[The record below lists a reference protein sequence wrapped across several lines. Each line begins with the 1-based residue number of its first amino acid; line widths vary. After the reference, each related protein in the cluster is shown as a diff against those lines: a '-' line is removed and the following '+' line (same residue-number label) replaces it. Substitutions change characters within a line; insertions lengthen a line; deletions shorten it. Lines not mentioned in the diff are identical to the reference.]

1 MSLVE
6 GTSALAQ
13 TNEVA
18 NTLKVISETTSQ
30 SADIY
35 TISNYLSETQ
45 ASQPQAAA
53 TTYTYIESLKTYVPQ
68 VVTGFT
74 AAAGG
79 GYTAVS
85 GGLAYIL
92 SAPVAFAAIASAL
105 GIGVGVGMY
114 ELNPEFWTKV
124 SNALLDAGAIVGGG
138 VLSIL
143 KDGKNYIPASTVNA
157 VREVLLQEGA
167 YNDGEGY
174 SGYQPT
180 VTGYTVTIQPP
191 VAFAPD
197 GYYTEDYKD
206 GFNVDCRYALQV
218 TRNTDPV
225 YLCFVYS
232 QGSSYE
238 RIYAVSKGYFRLSM
252 TGNDLVQSPS
262 WSVDIA
268 TQVQATSTHG
278 AYYSTSLQDV
288 YNWYRNGLFN
298 EIPAN
303 NVAPFNVGNTDL
315 ASDLANYLFYNV
327 LQPSQGGVEGLEKQS
342 GATIPNEQTD
352 IPTEFPDW
360 WLDGIDF
367 FRPITREIGNNPT
380 NNPNDYEAQKAIP
393 VEVPATIG
401 SPIETG
407 YDEPQVTVQGGE
419 VVAPSVDPPV
429 DPPTEP
435 WKRIIK
441 GTQTII
447 EPIPP
452 HPPTIDV
459 YPGPEDPPIFD
470 PPPVEDPPLEDP
482 PPPDPPT
489 IDDGHTVVVTPPT
502 TGTGTGM
509 NNIYNPSKSEMQ
521 SFNAFLWSNDFV
533 DTIKKILNDPMQA
546 IIALQ
551 MVYVTPPTESGHTI
565 VVGSID
571 TEISSDI
578 VTSQYVPLDC
588 GSVTIPE
595 YFLDYTDYSPYTEI
609 QCYLPFIGFVKLD
622 PDDVIN
628 ATLNIKYTVD
638 LYTGACIAEIT
649 VTKGGLSAVLYT
661 FNGNCAVQLPLTA
674 ATHSNIFGVISGI
687 SSTAI
692 GVATGNPLMALGGLA
707 AAGMSYGKQDISRS
721 GSLGSNAGAMAI
733 KKPYIVARRPIAY
746 NASRYNEFMGIP
758 SNTYTVLSNLSG
770 YTRVKYC
777 HVENIESATDNE
789 KTMIESLLK
798 QGVLI

>member
-18 NTLKVISETTSQ
+18 NALKVVSETTSQ

-45 ASQPQAAA
+45 ANQPQAAA

-92 SAPVAFAAIASAL
+92 ATPVAFAAIASAL

-157 VREVLLQEGA
+157 VRELLLQEGA
-167 YNDGEGY
+167 YNDDEGY

-180 VTGYTVTIQPP
+180 VSGYTVTIQPP

-197 GYYTEDYKD
+197 GYYTYDYTTALGD
-206 GFNVDCRYALQV
+206 HRRYAVQI
-218 TRNTDPV
+218 TRNTVPV
-225 YLCFVYS
+225 YICLAYNDT
-232 QGSSYE
+232 QPNYQ
-238 RIYAVSKGYFRLSM
+238 RIYAISTGYFRLSG
-252 TGNDLVQSPS
+252 TQNDLVTSPT
-262 WSVDIA
+262 WDVHEARQVNA
-268 TQVQATSTHG
+268 TQTHG
-278 AYYSTSLQDV
+278 SYYYADIQDFYKCLESGIFPIV
-288 YNWYRNGLFN
+288 
-298 EIPAN
+298 
-303 NVAPFNVGNTDL
+303 NVAPFTVGETTNI
-315 ASDLANYLFYNV
+315 AADLANYLLYNI
-327 LQPSQGGVEGLEKQS
+327 LQPSQGGVVGLEKQS
-342 GATIPNEQTD
+342 GATYPNEQTD

-360 WLDGIDF
+360 WLEGIDL
-367 FRPITREIGNNPT
+367 FRPVTREIGNNPT
-380 NNPNDYEAQKAIP
+380 NNPGDYESQKAIP
-393 VEVPATIG
+393 IEVPPTVG
-401 SPIETG
+401 SPAEVG
-407 YDEPQVTVQGGE
+407 YNEPQVTVQGGE
-419 VVAPSVDPPV
+419 VIAPAVDPPV

-447 EPIPP
+447 EPVPP

-509 NNIYNPSKSEMQ
+509 NNVYNPSKSELQ
-521 SFNAFLWSNDFV
+521 AFNGFLWSNDFV
-533 DTIKKILNDPMQA
+533 DTIKKILNDPMEA
-546 IIALQ
+546 VIALQ
-551 MVYVTPPTESGHTI
+551 MVYVTPSTESGHTI

-578 VTSQYVPLDC
+578 VTNQYVELNC
-588 GSVTIPE
+588 GSVAIPE
-595 YFLDYTDYSPYTEI
+595 YFLDYTDYSPYTEV
-609 QCYLPFIGFVKLD
+609 QCYLPFIGFVTLD
-622 PDDVIN
+622 ADDIIASTV
-628 ATLNIKYTVD
+628 NIKYTVD
-638 LYTGACIAEIT
+638 LYTGTCIAEIS
-649 VTKGGLSAVLYT
+649 VSKGDLSAVLYT
-661 FNGNCAVQLPLTA
+661 FNGNCAVQLPLTS
-674 ATHSNIFGVISGI
+674 ATHNSIFGVLTGV
-687 SSTAI
+687 SSILA
-692 GVATGNPLMALGGLA
+692 GVATGNPLMLIGGLA
-707 AAGMSYGKQDISRS
+707 SAELSFNKQNITRS
-721 GSLGSNAGAMAI
+721 GTLGSNAGAMCI
-733 KKPYIVARRPIAY
+733 KKPYIVVRRPVACNPQEY
-746 NASRYNEFMGIP
+746 NKYYGIP
-758 SNTYTVLSNLSG
+758 SSHTVFLSALKG
-770 YTRVKYC
+770 DTRVKNI
-777 HVENIESATDNE
+777 HVESIVSATDYE
-789 KTMIESLLK
+789 KQMIEDILK
-798 QGVLI
+798 KGVIIG